1 VKSNPYIFTR
11 PKETQPKNL
20 TAPRTKLKRAPE
32 LLESW
37 NCPLCNQ
44 SNWRLL
50 PGRGWRAANLT
61 TPTNHTKNAAELYI
75 SLVLWWTGGS
85 LYYCGS
91 VSRFSISSGTGS
103 KQIGIWKQ
111 ANRQERQIFSSSF
124 TTYWAGLQKGSDK
137 EELEEGAEALKK
149 TALHF
154 HPQAPGG
161 WCRRGAFTVKH
172 PENRWREDVRAASA
186 CDASSQSAAF
196 VCVVLRGSLLSAC
209 SVVPFAQ
216 SW

>member
-1 VKSNPYIFTR
+1 M
-11 PKETQPKNL
+11 
-20 TAPRTKLKRAPE
+20 
-32 LLESW
+32 
-37 NCPLCNQ
+37 
-44 SNWRLL
+44 
-50 PGRGWRAANLT
+50 
-61 TPTNHTKNAAELYI
+61 
-75 SLVLWWTGGS
+75 VLWW
-85 LYYCGS
+85 
-91 VSRFSISSGTGS
+91 VSRFSISSGS

-111 ANRQERQIFSSSF
+111 ANRQERQILASSF

-154 HPQAPGG
+154 HLQAPGDDAG
-161 WCRRGAFTVKH
+161 VVLLHIKH

-196 VCVVLRGSLLSAC
+196 VCVALRGSLLSAC

>member
-1 VKSNPYIFTR
+1 MKSNPYIFTR

-91 VSRFSISSGTGS
+91 VSRFSISSGS

-111 ANRQERQIFSSSF
+111 ANRQERQILASSF

-154 HPQAPGG
+154 HPQAPG
-161 WCRRGAFTVKH
+161 
-172 PENRWREDVRAASA
+172 D
-186 CDASSQSAAF
+186 DAG
-196 VCVVLRGSLLSAC
+196 VVLL
-209 SVVPFAQ
+209 Q
-216 SW
+216 